1 MNDKQGDIVIKS
13 GALSIL
19 DLGSILVTSTYH
31 HRSDMIIP
39 DKFKSIRAFWSMSR
53 PLQRTTYLF
62 DILSEVEMEEYDIDM
77 STISPYTET
86 YDDYVKYALH
96 EPSADE
102 MTALLTDPTQ
112 LIANTVF
119 PSSIFDVYTD
129 PTNGSGE
136 GEGEGVTTAE
146 ASKPI
151 YRVFVTDQ
159 PDIVL
164 LSRSVYHIYL
174 AITCLVNQCRET
186 YINKHNTHNTNNT
199 NNSSTTSNK
208 QSSNGNMLSTYKP
221 RTTFSS
227 FGLNPGQFFGFG
239 LPYVKEALELR
250 PESVVPMTTIAPV
263 MPYMP
268 VYSLPTA
275 QGYHRLMAVL
285 RAKRGEFMVCVLY
298 VSVLY

>member
-1 MNDKQGDIVIKS
+1 MNDKQGDIIIKS

-19 DLGSILVTSTYH
+19 DLGSILATSTYH

-39 DKFKSIRAFWSMSR
+39 DKFKSIRVFWSMSR

-62 DILSEVEMEEYDIDM
+62 DILSEVEMEEYDINV
-77 STISPYTET
+77 SAISPYAET

-96 EPSADE
+96 EPSAEE

-112 LIANTVF
+112 LIANTIF

-129 PTNGSGE
+129 PTVGGGE
-136 GEGEGVTTAE
+136 GEGEGVATTE

-186 YINKHNTHNTNNT
+186 YINTHNTSSTNNT
-199 NNSSTTSNK
+199 KNTKNANIN
-208 QSSNGNMLSTYKP
+208 QSSSINMLSTYKP

-250 PESVVPMTTIAPV
+250 PESVVAMTTTAPV
-263 MPYMP
+263 LPYMP

-285 RAKRGEFMVCVLY
+285 RAKRGEFKVCVC
-298 VSVLY
+298 VVC

>member
-102 MTALLTDPTQ
+102 MTAILTDPTQ

-129 PTNGSGE
+129 PTSGE

-186 YINKHNTHNTNNT
+186 YINTPNTHNTNSTNNT
-199 NNSSTTSNK
+199 NTKTK
-208 QSSNGNMLSTYKP
+208 QSSSVNMLSTYKS
-221 RTTFSS
+221 RTAFSS

-263 MPYMP
+263 LPYMP

-285 RAKRGEFMVCVLY
+285 RAKRGEFKVCVLY
-298 VSVLY
+298 SG